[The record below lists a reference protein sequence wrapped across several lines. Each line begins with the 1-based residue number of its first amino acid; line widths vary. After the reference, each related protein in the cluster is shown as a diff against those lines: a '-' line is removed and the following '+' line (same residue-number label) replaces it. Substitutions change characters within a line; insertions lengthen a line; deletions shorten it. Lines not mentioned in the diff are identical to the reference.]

1 MRFSV
6 KLFRHG
12 TGEASPQE
20 QAGIDFNLK
29 SLLLAG
35 LLTLL
40 LLLITFTLFSAWRSQ
55 YVQDRQQRAQMELL
69 TIRKNLFLFLG
80 NQEMFTLLYGL
91 RLEELMQEG
100 AVPSLSDVSSYLT
113 VLASE
118 RQSFS
123 FATLAEN
130 GVVIDQYP
138 VEGGRSI
145 GFDLKTLPLYREHFE
160 HLMRQEKVV
169 IDGPIYLENGK
180 PYLVYRYPLL
190 VENKQAWGLLS
201 LYFEMDTFLEGAG
214 LLDLSDSYRYR
225 FNFSHLGSDDAY
237 LWGEE
242 IPREEDPLSL
252 MISYS
257 LLTWEMQIAPK
268 DRWSSGQPILL
279 VYGVLGILVSIASG
293 VLSYRRQVHLK
304 HYKLR
309 SVTDGLTGLLNKREF
324 LVRLQQ
330 ELREKQ
336 GFALALLDIDNF
348 KLLND
353 THGHLNG
360 DKALLTLVATLKQN
374 LRRDDIVG
382 RFGGDE
388 FVVFLRGCK
397 ECETCKRI
405 FSAISET
412 TMPMQKE
419 STKIGV
425 SMGVA
430 FYPQDGT
437 SSEELLEMADI
448 RLYRAKS
455 MGKGRLVCRET
466 TEKSRTTEA

>member
-1 MRFSV
+1 MKSYTQ
-6 KLFRHG
+6 G
-12 TGEASPQE
+12 TDEASMQE
-20 QAGIDFNLK
+20 KGSTHFDLK
-29 SLLLAG
+29 ALLLAG

-40 LLLITFTLFSAWRSQ
+40 LLLITFTLFSAWGSR
-55 YVQDRQQRAQMELL
+55 YVQDRKQRAQMELL
-69 TIRKNLFLFLG
+69 NIRKNLFLFLG
-80 NQEMFTLLYGL
+80 NQEMFTTLYGL
-91 RLEELMQEG
+91 RLEEMLKDG
-100 AVPSLSDVSSYLT
+100 DVPSLSDGSSYLT
-113 VLASE
+113 VLETE

-130 GVVIDQYP
+130 GVIIDQYP
-138 VEGGRSI
+138 VEGGLSV
-145 GFDLKTLPLYREHFE
+145 GFDLKTLPLYREHIE
-160 HLMRQEKVV
+160 HLMRQDTVT
-169 IDGPIYLENGK
+169 IDGPIYLEDEK
-180 PYLVYRYPLL
+180 PYLVFRYPLL
-190 VENKQAWGLLS
+190 VKDKQAWGLLS
-201 LYFEMDTFLEGAG
+201 LYFEMDAFLEGAG
-214 LLDLSDSYRYR
+214 LLELSDSYRYR
-225 FNFSHLGSDDAY
+225 FVFSHLGSDDAY

-252 MISYS
+252 MLSYS

-268 DRWSSGQPILL
+268 DRWSSGQPLLLIYGIL
-279 VYGVLGILVSIASG
+279 GSLVSIASG

-330 ELREKQ
+330 EIREKQ
-336 GFALALLDIDNF
+336 IFALALLDIDNF

-360 DKALLTLVATLKQN
+360 DKALLTLVSTLKEN
-374 LRRDDIVG
+374 LRRDDLVG

-388 FVVFLRGCK
+388 FVIFLRGCK

-412 TMPMQKE
+412 TVPLQE
-419 STKIGV
+419 DSTKIGV
-425 SMGVA
+425 SMGVS
-430 FYPQDGT
+430 FYPKDGS
-437 SSEELLEMADI
+437 SSEELLEMADS

-455 MGKGRLVCRET
+455 MGKGRLSC
-466 TEKSRTTEA
+466 SD